1 MDWLNRCLFNLY
13 IFNLC
18 TELHDSTQNW
28 CRRHSTRIS
37 HSTLHWN
44 HTFHVPTDPLRPWN
58 IPLDSQSVIAVPVTG
73 KYELSALSSSLT
85 VWYAMRETIMYRKP
99 IPVCTKY
106 YMNYLLFE
114 LGYIVYLMNVTCL
127 CRERFSCNKTN
138 TLNLFYFCLICISVS
153 LFDFWLQN
161 YIDYFG
167 YTSDTVHN
175 KFS

>member
-1 MDWLNRCLFNLY
+1 M
-13 IFNLC
+13 
-18 TELHDSTQNW
+18 
-28 CRRHSTRIS
+28 
-37 HSTLHWN
+37 HWN

-85 VWYAMRETIMYRKP
+85 VWYAMREIIMYRKP

-114 LGYIVYLMNVTCL
+114 LGYIVYLTNVTCL

-138 TLNLFYFCLICISVS
+138 TLNIFYFCHL
-153 LFDFWLQN
+153 
-161 YIDYFG
+161 YFG
-167 YTSDTVHN
+167 LFVWPLVAEWRL
-175 KFS
+175 FSVFFSGCNEIGSNWEKRAISQVCMGWVIKYHFKLLEIRCRC